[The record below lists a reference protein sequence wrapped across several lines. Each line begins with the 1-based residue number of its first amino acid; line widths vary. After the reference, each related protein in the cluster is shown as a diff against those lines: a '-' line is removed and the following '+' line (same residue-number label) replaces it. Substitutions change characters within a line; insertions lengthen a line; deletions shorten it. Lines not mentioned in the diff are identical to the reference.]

1 MVSKMEV
8 SLRRILRKLAE
19 YRSIKIVLAS
29 VQIGVVKFMIFDP
42 YDIYICS
49 VQLTGAELEALKKA
63 LKQMGV
69 RVKISYF

>member
-1 MVSKMEV
+1 MEE
-8 SLRRILRKLAE
+8 SLRRILRKLSE
-19 YRSIKIVLAS
+19 YRSIKI